1 MWPKIGKIVD
11 KFNAQNVLWY
21 LEKELVVTG
30 QQCWLTKISQ
40 SETTLIPSCMVI
52 WDWYIRRPW

>member
-1 MWPKIGKIVD
+1 MWPEIGKIVD

-30 QQCWLTKISQ
+30 QQCWLTKISE
-40 SETTLIPSCMVI
+40 SETTLFPSFMVI
-52 WDWYIRRPW
+52 LDWYIRRLW